1 MIKKFNDFKYKI
13 NEAVQEEI
21 SNAGKGVFKSF
32 LKTLTALG
40 GKDISNSDKVHK
52 DEYLAYFEKE
62 GISSFET
69 RTIFKR
75 FKSLSKYIDL
85 IDDNKETLKMYFGI
99 KTSAKLEYGIS
110 YEDKL
115 LPIGSFKLS
124 NSTIKWVLNLN
135 SKSASSFKKLIV
147 NLSYNDFVI
156 FGRIKQDMLSYDP
169 GFYAKRS
176 YPVISDNI
184 ITFGYKGYGKWEN
197 GKFSDEQIIELKR
210 NLKEWISSKKWKDKV
225 RIKLEAKNF
234 WVNIYFK
241 TK

>member
-1 MIKKFNDFKYKI
+1 MVKKFNEFIKI

-40 GKDISNSDKVHK
+40 SKDISRDRKASQD
-52 DEYLAYFEKE
+52 DFIAYFEQE
-62 GISSFET
+62 NISSFEV

-75 FKSLSKYIDL
+75 FKSLTQYIDL
-85 IDDNKETLKMYFGI
+85 INEDKETLKMYFGI

-124 NSTIKWVLNLN
+124 NSTIKWVLNLK
-135 SKSASSFKKLIV
+135 SKSAASLKKLIV
-147 NLSYNDFVI
+147 NLSYNDLLV
-156 FGRIKQDMLSYDP
+156 FGKIKEDMLDFEP
-169 GFYAKRS
+169 GYYAKRS
-176 YPVISDNI
+176 YPEINDNV

-197 GKFSDEQIIELKR
+197 GKFSDQQLNELKS
-210 NLKEWISSKKWKDKV
+210 NLKKWMSNKKWGSKV
-225 RIKLEAKNF
+225 MIKLEANNF
-234 WVNIYFK
+234 WVNIHFK